1 IITVVL
7 QTRLYALYHSSKK
20 LLVFMVSFF
29 AAEVGIMVAL
39 LTTAL
44 WNWAI
49 DCTSSPVPGDE
60 LCVAYAISAY
70 RYIWVPCLTFDV
82 ILAVLAVWAGVKHS
96 KQQSHSRS
104 ARLNKPR
111 LVDVLIQGNVVYF
124 LSPLVTFIVLLNQD
138 VSLEIQWLGN
148 VLLFSA
154 PVTIAAGCRLILS
167 LREGTSHHLVSGSN
181 PVTISASTV
190 QDEPWRGKDTYI
202 V

>member
-1 IITVVL
+1 MGT
-7 QTRLYALYHSSKK
+7 
-20 LLVFMVSFF
+20 FF
-29 AAEVGIMVAL
+29 AAEVGAMLWILFATSLLSNEAL
-39 LTTAL
+39 AEHFTVTGYHYYEGTA
-44 WNWAI
+44 AA
-49 DCTSSPVPGDE
+49 E